1 MMQINILHAQETPK
15 DSQPS
20 GPVERP
26 DPRGDQG
33 GGKDSPAAND
43 TETGSTLT

>member
-1 MMQINILHAQETPK
+1 MMQINIFHVQDKPK

-20 GPVERP
+20 DRPNERGGIDRD

-33 GGKDSPAAND
+33 GGKDRVDENHH
-43 TETGSTLT
+43 